1 MRGIKA
7 MSNIHEQYEKI
18 EIGGK
23 AYMKSPVGSALLNEM
38 SKKGSFI
45 NILANRMSM
54 SEAPGRTVS
63 HWR

>member
-1 MRGIKA
+1 

-23 AYMKSPVGSALLNEM
+23 AYMKSPIGTALISEM
-38 SKKGSFI
+38 GKKGSFI
-45 NILANRMSM
+45 NILANKISL

-63 HWR
+63 YWR